1 MLAIEGRMPLDG
13 IIGTDV
19 NTCSDILLQHH
30 CMQAMNL
37 DGGASA
43 MIWYDGEYIV
53 QSASAPLRYSGGRPL
68 PNAFVYKS
76 ADASTAN

>member
-1 MLAIEGRMPLDG
+1 MPLDG

-37 DGGASA
+37 DGGTSA
-43 MIWYDGEYIV
+43 MPAYASILSEQEIV
-53 QSASAPLRYSGGRPL
+53 AVLD
-68 PNAFVYKS
+68 FIKS
-76 ADASTAN
+76 TWPAEMRQYQWEVTQQAQQ